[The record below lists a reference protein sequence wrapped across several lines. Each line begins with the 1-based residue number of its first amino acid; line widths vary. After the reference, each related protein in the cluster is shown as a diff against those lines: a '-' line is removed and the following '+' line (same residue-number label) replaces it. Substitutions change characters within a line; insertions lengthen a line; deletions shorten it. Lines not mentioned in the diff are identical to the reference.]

1 MMASH
6 NKFRKEPNMLKE
18 IEGNGRTEALRQMLL
33 EEREQVLKAVEDL
46 LARRRMAQ
54 AEQRDDSVPDVAD
67 MALQDATEE
76 QQISLME
83 LKDGTREQIDEALL
97 RLADGTYGICED
109 CGREISAR
117 RLKAVP
123 FARRCIQCQEKT
135 EAIQQPDQ
143 ARSRS
148 QI

>member
-1 MMASH
+1 M
-6 NKFRKEPNMLKE
+6 PKE
-18 IEGNGRTEALRQMLL
+18 IAGTARTEALRQMLL
-33 EEREQVLKAVEDL
+33 EAREQVLKEVEDL

-67 MALQDATEE
+67 MALQGATEE

-83 LKDGTREQIDEALL
+83 FRNTMREQIEEALI
-97 RLADGTYGICED
+97 RLDDETYGICED
-109 CGREISAR
+109 CGREISEG

-123 FARRCIQCQEKT
+123 FARRCIQCQEKA
-135 EAIQQPDQ
+135 EAIEQLDQ
-143 ARSRS
+143 RRSRS

>member
-1 MMASH
+1 MPKQIA
-6 NKFRKEPNMLKE
+6 
-18 IEGNGRTEALRQMLL
+18 GTARTEALRQMLS
-33 EEREQVLKAVEDL
+33 EAREQVLKEVEEL

-83 LKDGTREQIDEALL
+83 LRNAMREQIDEALL
-97 RLADGTYGICED
+97 RLDEGTYGICED
-109 CGREISAR
+109 CGREISEG

-123 FARRCIQCQEKT
+123 FARRCIQCQAKA
-135 EAIQQPDQ
+135 EAIEQLDQ
-143 ARSRS
+143 TRSRS

>member
-1 MMASH
+1 
-6 NKFRKEPNMLKE
+6 MLKE
-18 IEGNGRTEALRQMLL
+18 TEGNGRPEALRQMLL

-54 AEQRDDSVPDVAD
+54 AEQRDDAVPDVAD

-135 EAIQQPDQ
+135 ETIEQPDQ
-143 ARSRS
+143 AKSGS

>member
-1 MMASH
+1 
-6 NKFRKEPNMLKE
+6 MLKAT
-18 IEGNGRTEALRQMLL
+18 EGNGRTEALRQMLL

-54 AEQRDDSVPDVAD
+54 AEQRDDAVPDVAD

-97 RLADGTYGICED
+97 RLADGTYGICGD
-109 CGREISAR
+109 CGREISER

-135 EAIQQPDQ
+135 EAIEQPDQ
-143 ARSRS
+143 AKSGS

>member
-1 MMASH
+1 
-6 NKFRKEPNMLKE
+6 MLKE
-18 IEGNGRTEALRQMLL
+18 TEGNGRTEALRQMLL

-54 AEQRDDSVPDVAD
+54 AEQRDDAVPDVAD

-109 CGREISAR
+109 CGREISER

-123 FARRCIQCQEKT
+123 FARRCIPCQEKT
-135 EAIQQPDQ
+135 EAIEQPDQ
-143 ARSRS
+143 AKSGS

>member
-1 MMASH
+1 
-6 NKFRKEPNMLKE
+6 MLKAT
-18 IEGNGRTEALRQMLL
+18 EGNGRTEALRQMLL

-54 AEQRDDSVPDVAD
+54 AEQRDDAVPDVAD
-67 MALQDATEE
+67 RALQDATEE

-97 RLADGTYGICED
+97 RLADGRYGICED
-109 CGREISAR
+109 CGREISER

-135 EAIQQPDQ
+135 EAIEHPDQ
-143 ARSRS
+143 AKSRS

>member
-1 MMASH
+1 MPKQIA
-6 NKFRKEPNMLKE
+6 
-18 IEGNGRTEALRQMLL
+18 GTARTEALRQILL
-33 EEREQVLKAVEDL
+33 EAREQVLKGVEEL

-83 LKDGTREQIDEALL
+83 LRNAMREQIDEALR
-97 RLADGTYGICED
+97 RLEDETYGICED
-109 CGREISAR
+109 CSREIR
-117 RLKAVP
+117 EGRLKAVP
-123 FARRCIQCQEKT
+123 FARRCIQCQEKAEAT
-135 EAIQQPDQ
+135 EQLDQ
-143 ARSRS
+143 RRSRS

>member
-1 MMASH
+1 MPKQI
-6 NKFRKEPNMLKE
+6 N
-18 IEGNGRTEALRQMLL
+18 GNGRTEALRQMLL
-33 EEREQVLKAVEDL
+33 EERQQVLKAVEDL

-76 QQISLME
+76 QLISLME
-83 LKDGTREQIDEALL
+83 LKNGMREQIDEALL
-97 RLADGTYGICED
+97 RVADGTYGLCED
-109 CGREISAR
+109 CGREISER

-123 FARRCIQCQEKT
+123 FARRCIECQEKS
-135 EAIQQPDQ
+135 EAIEQTDQ
-143 ARSRS
+143 AKSRS

>member
-1 MMASH
+1 
-6 NKFRKEPNMLKE
+6 MLKE
-18 IEGNGRTEALRQMLL
+18 TEGNGRTEALRQMLL

-54 AEQRDDSVPDVAD
+54 AEQRDDAVPDVAD

-109 CGREISAR
+109 CSHEISAR

-135 EAIQQPDQ
+135 EAIEQPDQ
-143 ARSRS
+143 AKSGS

>member
-1 MMASH
+1 MPKQIA
-6 NKFRKEPNMLKE
+6 
-18 IEGNGRTEALRQMLL
+18 GTARTEALRQMLS
-33 EEREQVLKAVEDL
+33 EAREQVLKEVEEL

-83 LKDGTREQIDEALL
+83 LRNAMREQIDEALL
-97 RLADGTYGICED
+97 RLDEGTYGICED
-109 CGREISAR
+109 CGREISEG

-123 FARRCIQCQEKT
+123 FARRCTQCQAKA
-135 EAIQQPDQ
+135 EAIEQLDQ
-143 ARSRS
+143 TRSRS

>member
-1 MMASH
+1 MSKQIA
-6 NKFRKEPNMLKE
+6 
-18 IEGNGRTEALRQMLL
+18 GTARTEALHQMLL
-33 EEREQVLKAVEDL
+33 EAREQVLKEVEEL

-83 LKDGTREQIDEALL
+83 LRNAMREQIDEALL
-97 RLADGTYGICED
+97 RLEEGTYGICED
-109 CGREISAR
+109 CGREISEA

-123 FARRCIQCQEKT
+123 FARRCIQCQEKA
-135 EAIQQPDQ
+135 EAIEQLDQ
-143 ARSRS
+143 TGSRS

>member
-1 MMASH
+1 MPSKIA
-6 NKFRKEPNMLKE
+6 
-18 IEGNGRTEALRQMLL
+18 GTARTEALRQMLL
-33 EEREQVLKAVEDL
+33 EARQQVLKEVEDL

-83 LKDGTREQIDEALL
+83 LRNAMREQIDEALL
-97 RLADGTYGICED
+97 RLDEGTYGICED
-109 CGREISAR
+109 CGREISEG

-123 FARRCIQCQEKT
+123 FARRCIQCQEKA
-135 EAIQQPDQ
+135 EAIEQLDQ
-143 ARSRS
+143 TRIPSR
-148 QI
+148 I

>member
-1 MMASH
+1 MP
-6 NKFRKEPNMLKE
+6 KQ
-18 IEGNGRTEALRQMLL
+18 IEGDGRTEVLRQMLL
-33 EEREQVLKAVEDL
+33 EERGQVLKAVEDL

-83 LKDGTREQIDEALL
+83 LKNGMRKQIDEALL
-97 RLADGTYGICED
+97 RLADGTYGLCED
-109 CGREISAR
+109 CGREISER

-123 FARRCIQCQEKT
+123 FAQRCIQCQEKT
-135 EAIQQPDQ
+135 EAIEQLDQ
-143 ARSRS
+143 AKSRS

>member
-1 MMASH
+1 M
-6 NKFRKEPNMLKE
+6 PKE
-18 IEGNGRTEALRQMLL
+18 IDGNGRTEALRQMLL
-33 EEREQVLKAVEDL
+33 EQRQQVLKAVEDL
-46 LARRRMAQ
+46 LTRRRMAQ

-83 LKDGTREQIDEALL
+83 LKNGMREQIDEALL
-97 RLADGTYGICED
+97 RVADGTYGICED
-109 CGREISAR
+109 CGREISER

-123 FARRCIQCQEKT
+123 FARRCIECQEKT
-135 EAIQQPDQ
+135 EAIEQPDQ
-143 ARSRS
+143 AKSRN

>member
-1 MMASH
+1 
-6 NKFRKEPNMLKE
+6 MLKAT
-18 IEGNGRTEALRQMLL
+18 EGNGRTEALRQMLL

-54 AEQRDDSVPDVAD
+54 AEQRDDAVPDVAD

-109 CGREISAR
+109 CSHEISAR

-135 EAIQQPDQ
+135 EAIEQPDQ
-143 ARSRS
+143 AKSGS

>member
-1 MMASH
+1 MPKQIA
-6 NKFRKEPNMLKE
+6 
-18 IEGNGRTEALRQMLL
+18 GTARTEALRQMLL
-33 EEREQVLKAVEDL
+33 EAREQVLKEVEEL

-83 LKDGTREQIDEALL
+83 LRNAMREQIDEALL
-97 RLADGTYGICED
+97 RLDEGTYGICED
-109 CGREISAR
+109 CGREISEG

-123 FARRCIQCQEKT
+123 FARRCIQCQAKA
-135 EAIQQPDQ
+135 EAIEQLDQ
-143 ARSRS
+143 TRSRS

>member
-1 MMASH
+1 MPKQIA
-6 NKFRKEPNMLKE
+6 
-18 IEGNGRTEALRQMLL
+18 GTARTEALRQMLL
-33 EEREQVLKAVEDL
+33 EAREQVLKEVEEL
-46 LARRRMAQ
+46 LTRRRMAQ

-83 LKDGTREQIDEALL
+83 LRNAMREQIDEALL
-97 RLADGTYGICED
+97 RLDEGTYGICED
-109 CGREISAR
+109 CGREISEG

-123 FARRCIQCQEKT
+123 FARRCIQCQAKAE
-135 EAIQQPDQ
+135 EIEQLDQ
-143 ARSRS
+143 TKSRS